1 MNTCSHYCSSTLPEW
16 SYLIEWLPWL
26 IIIAILAIIAIFAIK
41 YGVEYNKTNKE
52 YLFKAQSEEKQQHK
66 EESKS
71 FSELNNAIQELTKK
85 LDSIG
90 PIESKLREDV
100 NNLETLLDTPKE
112 ENINYSWN
120 CSSSKDSTI

>member
-26 IIIAILAIIAIFAIK
+26 IIIAILAVVAIFSIK

-52 YLFKAQSEEKQQHK
+52 YLFKTLSEDKQQHK
-66 EESKS
+66 EKSKS
-71 FSELNNAIQELTKK
+71 FSELNIAINELTNK
-85 LDSIG
+85 LDSIDS
-90 PIESKLREDV
+90 IEGQLREDV
-100 NNLETLLDTPKE
+100 DNLKTLLDTQKK

-120 CSSSKDSTI
+120 CSFSKDSTI